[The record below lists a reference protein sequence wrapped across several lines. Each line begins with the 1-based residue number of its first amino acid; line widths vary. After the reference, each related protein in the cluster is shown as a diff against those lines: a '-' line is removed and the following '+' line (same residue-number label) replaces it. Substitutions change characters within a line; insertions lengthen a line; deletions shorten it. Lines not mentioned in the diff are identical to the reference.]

1 MIEGAMRSFPILAFT
16 VLISIL
22 AGIYALPH
30 LNKNEFPDVKVMQG
44 VVAVVYP
51 GATAEEIEEQVAGK
65 VEEYLFT
72 FTDVDKNSTYSYSQ
86 NGMLYVFVTLVH
98 SDVDPK
104 ITWSRIREGL
114 AFYRLTNLP
123 QGVVTTAVINDFG
136 NASSLLLAIESSE
149 RSPRELEAV
158 AKQLSARLRA
168 IPEMG
173 RISVVGTQKEE
184 IAVHMDPMKLTQYA
198 ISPSVVSAELAAHG
212 FRTISGKVS
221 NSEGSALV
229 HVAIPFDNVY
239 DLSEMVIFSDPETGQ
254 VLRLRDV
261 ATVDPRYEES
271 KPHIKYSD
279 TSARGNRCVMLSIEM
294 RPGNNVVDFGAKVE
308 NIIKEYEAT
317 ITPDIHVHRITDQP
331 RVVDKSVRS
340 FLKDLL
346 EAILI
351 VIFVML
357 MLFPLR
363 TALISSTSVPIC
375 IAATLGVMY
384 FMGFELN
391 TVTLAA
397 LIAVLGMIVDDSV
410 VVIDGYTDLLRAGHS
425 RWYAAVVSTSKLAN
439 SMLFATASIA
449 MMFFPALVILKGS
462 IMGDFIELFPWTI
475 LIALTCSFF
484 YAIQVIPFIASR
496 YIKHTT
502 MERPNMLDRLQ
513 GRFFDW
519 LQRGYQRLL
528 AFCFRH
534 KVLTLAVGGAMTLLG
549 AFLFTQ
555 LNIQILPKAE
565 RDSFAVEAHMVASS
579 SIEETEAVTDSLS
592 TLLLQDPRVKSVT
605 SFIGMSSPR
614 FHLTYAPQLAS
625 DHYAQFIVNTTGDKA
640 TKELIAQWA
649 QRYENIFPQAQI
661 RFKQMDY
668 QGVLAP
674 VEFYLKGDNYGDMA
688 SVRDT
693 LLRLMK
699 QNPNLFYVHSDYDE
713 TEEVVDVVLK
723 TDAANRLGITQS
735 TLSVY
740 LNGALSGTALSTLW
754 EGDYN
759 IPIAIYSEG
768 KQHLDY
774 GSLGD
779 LLVPCAQPGA
789 WVPLRQVA
797 DIVPRFHHS
806 NMPHR
811 NGVRCITV
819 SADVMPGAG
828 QIREYYKIQRALDKI
843 DLPDGVTVQPGGA
856 VAVSARLLP
865 SLVMAIIAAIVVMFL
880 VLIIH
885 YGKLNISL
893 LSISM
898 AVLCVFGA
906 DIGLWLFNL
915 DFSISAV
922 LGLIS
927 LVGIIVRNA
936 IIMYDYVAELRNKE
950 LMSVTEAA
958 YHAGLRRMRPIFL
971 TSATTA
977 IGVVPM
983 ILAGTTLWMPMGV
996 VICFGTL
1003 FTLPLV
1009 ITILPVAYCMAFE
1022 NKKRQNVRPI
1032 FTWLGGKHKSGLVT
1046 IVVFLCMM
1054 LLPSLHSSLSAQTLT
1069 LDSCL
1074 DLAKRNNAEICATR
1088 LEVERAR
1095 AVKQQVFTKFF
1106 PQVNLAGLGYYS
1118 ANPLFHFGLED
1129 IQSNDMRALLQDVYD
1144 LVATETDVQK
1154 EISLMKKGASGSVVL
1169 AQPLFAGGR
1178 IVTGNKLADLGVKAA
1193 ELQGEVKVRDVVENI
1208 ESTYFLVVGLQ
1219 QKVATV
1225 TAALN
1230 LIDSLDRVVQ
1240 TALDNGLVTRADALQ
1255 LQLKRNEML
1264 ANQQQLAS
1272 GIRLAKRL
1280 LCTQIGIEYSD
1291 TLLFADPQL
1300 HATDNPLL
1308 ADGSQPQALRP
1319 EAQLLQLNVE
1329 AEQLQRRLTLG
1340 EALPQLT
1347 FVGSAYYG
1355 NMVKTDPSANAVA
1368 LLSLSIPLTGWWETS
1383 QKLRQHDVRIAE
1395 ACLKQEH
1402 LGRMMS
1408 IEEDKTLS
1416 DMLDAAVLLKSDSSA
1431 LQIAQENYRLS
1442 VLNYEA
1448 GVVAIADV
1456 LQAQTLLMK
1465 AQDAITDRLTTFA
1478 VARRRLLDLRG
1489 GAE

>member
-16 VLISIL
+16 VLISIF

-30 LNKNEFPDVKVMQG
+30 LNKNEFPNVKVMQG

-72 FTDVDKNSTYSYSQ
+72 FTDVDKNNTYSYSQ
-86 NGMLYVFVTLVH
+86 NGMLYVFVSLVH

-123 QGVVTTAVINDFG
+123 QGVVATAVIDDFG
-136 NASSLLLAIESSE
+136 NASSLLLAIESAE

-198 ISPSVVSAELAAHG
+198 ISPSMVSAELAAHG

-261 ATVDPRYEES
+261 ATIEPRYEES

-279 TSARGNRCVMLSIEM
+279 TSAQGNRCVMLSIEM

-308 NIIKEYEAT
+308 DIIKEYEAT

-384 FMGFELN
+384 FIGFELN

-449 MMFFPALVILKGS
+449 MMFFPALVILNGS

-496 YIKHTT
+496 YIKHST

-534 KVLTLAVGGAMTLLG
+534 KALTLAVGGAMTLLG

-565 RDSFAVEAHMVASS
+565 RDSFAVEVHMVASS

-828 QIREYYKIQRALDKI
+828 QIREYYKIQRELDKI

-856 VAVSARLLP
+856 FAVSARLLP
-865 SLVMAIIAAIVVMFL
+865 RLVMAIIAAICVMFL

-950 LMSVTEAA
+950 LMSVSDAA

-1009 ITILPVAYCMAFE
+1009 ITILPVAYCVAFE

-1032 FTWLGGKHKSGLVT
+1032 FTWLGGKHKSRIVT
-1046 IVVFLCMM
+1046 VVVFLCMI

-1118 ANPLFHFGLED
+1118 ANPLIQFGLED

-1154 EISLMKKGASGSVVL
+1154 EISLMKRGASGSVIL

-1308 ADGSQPQALRP
+1308 ADGSQQQALRP
-1319 EAQLLQLNVE
+1319 EVQLLQLNVE

-1340 EALPQLT
+1340 
-1347 FVGSAYYG
+1347 
-1355 NMVKTDPSANAVA
+1355 
-1368 LLSLSIPLTGWWETS
+1368 
-1383 QKLRQHDVRIAE
+1383 
-1395 ACLKQEH
+1395 
-1402 LGRMMS
+1402 
-1408 IEEDKTLS
+1408 
-1416 DMLDAAVLLKSDSSA
+1416 
-1431 LQIAQENYRLS
+1431 
-1442 VLNYEA
+1442 
-1448 GVVAIADV
+1448 
-1456 LQAQTLLMK
+1456 
-1465 AQDAITDRLTTFA
+1465 
-1478 VARRRLLDLRG
+1478 
-1489 GAE
+1489 

>member
-1 MIEGAMRSFPILAFT
+1 MRSFPILAFT
-16 VLISIL
+16 VLIAIVL
-22 AGIYALPH
+22 GIYALPH

-72 FTDVDKNSTYSYSQ
+72 FTDVDKNNTYSYSQ

-98 SDVDPK
+98 SNDDPK

-123 QGVVTTAVINDFG
+123 QGVVATAVIDDFG
-136 NASSLLLAIESSE
+136 NASSLLLAIESAE

-173 RISVVGTQKEE
+173 RISEVGAQKEE

-221 NSEGSALV
+221 NNEGSALV
-229 HVAIPFDNVY
+229 HVTIPFGNIY
-239 DLSEMVIFSDPETGQ
+239 DLSELVIFADPETGQ
-254 VLRLRDV
+254 TLRLRDV
-261 ATVDPRYEES
+261 ATIESRYEES

-279 TSARGNRCVMLSIEM
+279 ATVKDNRCIMLSIEM

-308 NIIKEYEAT
+308 NIIKDYEAG
-317 ITPDIHVHRITDQP
+317 ITPDIHIHRITDQP
-331 RVVDKSVRS
+331 KVVDKSVRS

-375 IAATLGVMY
+375 IAATLGIMY
-384 FMGFELN
+384 FIGFELN

-425 RWYAAVVSTSKLAN
+425 RWYSAVVSTSKLAN

-449 MMFFPALVILKGS
+449 MMFFPALVILKGN
-462 IMGDFIELFPWTI
+462 IMGDFVELFPWTI
-475 LIALTCSFF
+475 LIALACSFL

-496 YIKHTT
+496 YIKHST
-502 MERPNMLDRLQ
+502 MKQPGRLDRIQ
-513 GRFFDW
+513 SQFFEW
-519 LQRGYQRLL
+519 LQRGYQKLL
-528 AFCFRH
+528 TFCFRH
-534 KVLTLAVGGAMTLLG
+534 KILTLATGGGLTLLG
-549 AFLFTQ
+549 AFIFTQ
-555 LNIQILPKAE
+555 LNMQILPKAE
-565 RDSFAVEAHMVASS
+565 RDSFAVEIHMAASS
-579 SIEETEAVTDSLS
+579 SIEETDAVADSLS
-592 TLLLQDPRVKSVT
+592 ALLLQDPRVKSIT
-605 SFIGMSSPR
+605 SFVGMSSPR

-625 DHYAQFIVNTTGDKA
+625 DHYAQFIVNTTGDND
-640 TKELIAQWA
+640 TKGLIAEYA

-668 QGVLAP
+668 QYVLAP
-674 VEFYLKGDNYGDMA
+674 VEFYLKGDNYGDIA

-699 QNPNLFYVHSDYDE
+699 QNPKLFYVHSDYDE
-713 TEEVVDVVLK
+713 TEEMVDVVLK

-768 KQHLDY
+768 KQRIDY

-779 LLVPCAQPGA
+779 LMVPCAQPGA

-797 DIVPRFHHS
+797 DIVPRFHHN

-811 NGVRCITV
+811 NGVRCVTV
-819 SADVMPGAG
+819 SADVISGAG

-843 DLPDGVTVQPGGA
+843 ELPEGVTVKPGGTF
-856 VAVSARLLP
+856 AVSAKLLP
-865 SLVMAIIAAIVVMFL
+865 RLVLAVIAAICVMFL

-893 LSISM
+893 LAISM
-898 AVLCVFGA
+898 AVLCVFGSN
-906 DIGLWLFNL
+906 IGLWLFGL
-915 DFSISAV
+915 DFSITAV

-958 YHAGLRRMRPIFL
+958 YYAGLRRMRPIFL

-983 ILAGTTLWMPMGV
+983 ILAGTMLWMPMGV

-1009 ITILPVAYCMAFE
+1009 ITILPVAYCVAFE
-1022 NKKRQNVRPI
+1022 NKRRQNVRPAH
-1032 FTWLGGKHKSGLVT
+1032 TWLGNKHKSGPVT
-1046 IVVFLCMM
+1046 LVVFLCFI
-1054 LLPSLHSSLSAQTLT
+1054 LLPSLHSPLSAQTLS

-1074 DLAKRNNAEICATR
+1074 ALAKRNNTEIRTTK
-1088 LEVERAR
+1088 LEIERAR
-1095 AVKQQVFTKFF
+1095 AVKQQVFTKYF

-1118 ANPLFHFGLED
+1118 ANPLIHFGLED
-1129 IQSNDMRALLQDVYD
+1129 IQSNDMRELLQDIYD
-1144 LVATETDVQK
+1144 LVSSETDVQK
-1154 EISLMKKGASGSVVL
+1154 EISLMKKGVSGSVVL

-1178 IVTGNKLADLGVKAA
+1178 IVNGNKLADLGVRAA
-1193 ELQGEVKVRDVVENI
+1193 ELQGEMKVRDIVENI

-1219 QKVATV
+1219 QKEATV
-1225 TAALN
+1225 AAALN
-1230 LIDSLDRVVQ
+1230 LIDSLDRIVHA
-1240 TALDNGLVTRADALQ
+1240 ALDNGLVTRADVLQ

-1264 ANQQQLAS
+1264 ANQQQLTS

-1291 TLLFADPQL
+1291 TLLFVDPQL
-1300 HATDNPLL
+1300 HSPYPSLHTPL
-1308 ADGSQPQALRP
+1308 PALDSSRP
-1319 EAQLLQLNVE
+1319 EVQLLQLNVE

-1347 FVGSAYYG
+1347 LIGTAYYG
-1355 NMVKTDPSANAVA
+1355 NMIKTDPSANALA
-1368 LLSLSIPLTGWWETS
+1368 LLSLSIPLTSWWETS
-1383 QKLRQHDVRIAE
+1383 QKLRQHDIRIAE
-1395 ACLKQEH
+1395 ARLQQEH

-1408 IEEDKTLS
+1408 IEEDKALS
-1416 DMLDAAVLLKSDSSA
+1416 DMLDAAVLLKSDSAA
-1431 LQIAQENYRLS
+1431 LEIAQENYRLAT
-1442 VLNYEA
+1442 LNYEA
-1448 GVVAIADV
+1448 GVITIADV
-1456 LQAQTLLMK
+1456 LQAHALLLQ
-1465 AQDAITDRLTTFA
+1465 AQNAITDRLTTYA
-1478 VARRRLLDLRG
+1478 VARRRLLDLKG
-1489 GAE
+1489 GYE